1 MIIHGNDF
9 QENTENKKT
18 NGNPSKTHQKKKGAK
33 MDVQETRA
41 EIRAKI
47 QAKKQDEV
55 IIKMLDGI
63 QSH

>member
-41 EIRAKI
+41 KIRAGSKP
-47 QAKKQDEV
+47 KN
-55 IIKMLDGI
+55 KMK
-63 QSH
+63 